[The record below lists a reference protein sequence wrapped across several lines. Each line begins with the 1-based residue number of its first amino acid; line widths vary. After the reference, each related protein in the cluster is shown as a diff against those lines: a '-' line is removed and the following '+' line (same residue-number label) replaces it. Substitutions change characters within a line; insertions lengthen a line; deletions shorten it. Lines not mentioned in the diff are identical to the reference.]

1 MMSKLDKDL
10 LKLSEGATSQ
20 YQSERQIGQGSVQ
33 VWLIQEVRNLKK
45 TITKLD
51 KQNSKLNNAVLYL
64 TYATVFLAVI
74 QIIIQIF

>member
-1 MMSKLDKDL
+1 MSKLDKDL

-20 YQSERQIGQGSVQ
+20 YQTERQIGQGSVQ
-33 VWLIQEVRNLKK
+33 VWLIQEVRNLKN

-51 KQNSKLNNAVLYL
+51 NQNSKLNSAVLYL